1 MSSDLGEFV
10 WRYIHTH
17 DPVGRLI
24 RLSSDGRIVGSEHPN
39 EYYWELEDSCLIFK
53 SIDHQK
59 SVVFNLN
66 DSPLGRDIINGKFV
80 LIPGLGITT
89 QLIKDDKVKVLAIR
103 SAYEAADTVKRLHD
117 SIDVSYTETHY
128 GGRDYHSDSYLSH
141 AFDLLTFHN
150 AEIIN
155 KYGVIKCDQIL
166 IDESL
171 FHFPFFQEKQ
181 ILKISD
187 ACAGYAPKQASLKFG
202 SALNAALG
210 ISGNYYH
217 WMIFFIARMGL
228 LAASEPARKNYTILL
243 PDYLDPV
250 QRQSAEVVAAH
261 YGIPIARICD
271 GTVVEVDEL
280 LFPYQRYS
288 FGVDPHPAIM
298 ATFAIIKRE
307 LSDAKAGGAAKIYIT
322 RADSNFRKLDNEA
335 EVEKFLTDRGFQIVR
350 FTGLSLSQQI
360 AIMANA
366 RFIVAPHGAGLTNIV
381 FANPGA
387 RLLELHS
394 PNHIAWCMKNL
405 ATLTDVEYGFVM
417 GQATDGDRYRVDM
430 DEVRAAVSDMG
441 A

>member
-1 MSSDLGEFV
+1 MQSILKGSSIVSSDLGEFV

-271 GTVVEVDEL
+271 GLGRAFGARIEPDQGQAGAARHAALGQRVEKGGVLQFPPHAEHRHPRDVVEL
-280 LFPYQRYS
+280 Q
-288 FGVDPHPAIM
+288 A
-298 ATFAIIKRE
+298 E
-307 LSDAKAGGAAKIYIT
+307 LSRPRSDVQGCVRPAVVADDVRLAGQRPAHDEIHD
-322 RADSNFRKLDNEA
+322 RAS
-335 EVEKFLTDRGFQIVR
+335 
-350 FTGLSLSQQI
+350 
-360 AIMANA
+360 
-366 RFIVAPHGAGLTNIV
+366 
-381 FANPGA
+381 
-387 RLLELHS
+387 
-394 PNHIAWCMKNL
+394 
-405 ATLTDVEYGFVM
+405 
-417 GQATDGDRYRVDM
+417 DGDRKSAERIEAREQGQRQSLHDPG
-430 DEVRAAVSDMG
+430 VSKHAQRRRRGDG
-441 A
+441 H